1 MELKVEKESSTPI
14 YRQITMQITKMV
26 QDGTLNPGDKLPPER
41 SLSDSLGIA
50 RGTIK
55 KAYMELA
62 QNKIIEM
69 TQGRGSFISS
79 IHMVQPENR
88 KEQAVKILDKALTK
102 LESLKF
108 GEKEI
113 SNLIHI
119 MMMERRYRQLDLSI
133 ATVDCNPESLE
144 LFHRQ
149 LSYLSKIT
157 IKDYLLDDIMSNP
170 NANEVLQNY
179 DLILTTTTHF
189 TELVGQ
195 VPDLQDKILQAAVA
209 PSHQT
214 IIDLASINE
223 MTRGGIICDSK
234 IFDRIIRT
242 RLRSLGIL
250 TKDIKTLRFS
260 KQQNL
265 REFLADKDL
274 LIIPPNGEMRLS
286 DQAKVLEEF
295 TTRGG
300 SIRHFEYQI
309 ERGSMIH
316 IEEQITKLMEKRG

>member
-1 MELKVEKESSTPI
+1 MDLRVEKESSTPI

-26 QDGTLNPGDKLPPER
+26 QNGTLNPGDKLPPER

-55 KAYMELA
+55 KAYLELA
-62 QNKIIEM
+62 QNNIIEM

-79 IHMVQPENR
+79 AHMVQPENR
-88 KEQAVKILDKALTK
+88 KEQAVKILDTALNK
-102 LESLKF
+102 LKHLKF

-113 SNLIHI
+113 SNLIQI
-119 MMMERRYRQLDLSI
+119 MMMERKYRQLNLSI

-144 LFHRQ
+144 IFHRQ
-149 LSYLSKIT
+149 LRYLSKIT

-170 NANEVLQNY
+170 NADEVLQHY

-189 TELVGQ
+189 TELVGH
-195 VPDLQDKILQAAVA
+195 VPRLQDKILQAAVA

-214 IIDLASINE
+214 IIDIASINE
-223 MTRGGIICDSK
+223 LTKGGIICDSK

-250 TKDIKTLRFS
+250 TKDIKTLKYA
-260 KQQNL
+260 KQHHL
-265 REFLADKDL
+265 SEFLADKDL

-286 DQAKVLEEF
+286 EQAKVLEAF

-300 SIRHFEYQI
+300 SIIHFEYQI

-316 IEEQITKLMEKRG
+316 IEEQITRLMERRG